1 MINPIKI
8 GEKLKASYLTYIE
21 SGIPLIADYY
31 EAERRS
37 LYSEDGVIM
46 QPPYI
51 EMPHIYEGEHT
62 LTEICRQHSLNPHIA
77 NIIKLGLLNS
87 DSENDRKL
95 YRHQEQAII
104 DVLRDNKHLIVTTG
118 TGSGKTESFL
128 IPLLAEIINESAKW
142 KEQKTPA
149 MRALIIY
156 PLNALAEDQMVRLRK
171 TLDKVE
177 VKEYLRNIT
186 SGKIISFGR
195 YIGRTPKTK
204 NDVKYQDIKR
214 RWEMLTH
221 QLNKSNNKADLF
233 EIRYSIPCCE
243 RDSAEIVERETMKKN
258 TPDLLITNYSMLNI
272 MLMRKEEESIF
283 ENTKRWIQEDGSHI
297 FSLVVDELH
306 TYRGTTGTEISYII
320 KALLHR
326 IGLSPA
332 SSQVRFLTSSA
343 SMDSNSKETKK
354 FISDF
359 FDIDS
364 SKFSLISDP
373 PPNIVPDKNLPR
385 LPLKDFDA
393 IADSNIFYSINNWS
407 ESAFKTLVNKLI
419 GTNITA
425 YTKKYQ
431 LIGHLTSALYDKS
444 NNSLSSKSVPDIGSK
459 IFNNLDV
466 SLQAKY
472 TEILLSLINITIDN
486 GKTLQPLRAHYFLR
500 NIEGLWVCSNKDC
513 SEIIQRD
520 EHRQYGK
527 LYHTP
532 ITRCKCGAKV
542 YEVIVCRYC
551 GEIFFRGY
559 IDSPDNKSLINIK
572 SLFSDNYSV
581 ILYRPDPIFRS
592 SLDKNTWKSVNFDP
606 IKGILDYDR
615 FGDVYRYDNPKNKT
629 ELPSQ
634 CPRCEYKIRQ
644 NKGEDSFTPLAQYGT
659 GVQKVNQ
666 VCADTLMEILY
677 EKDTPDME
685 NQRKLVLFTDSRQ
698 SAAKLSAG
706 IELDHYR
713 DSLRQAVL
721 KSFRGNAEALDYLSN
736 WRAGKIKFKNIPES
750 IKFAIIDDQHLNII
764 RGLIRDE
771 QDDLPVDKN
780 KIDNELSGAN
790 ATIAYILSNVMK
802 ELLSIRLNPAGPYP
816 SYTYT
821 DSDQK
826 IKWTEYVN
834 FDTYAFLTD
843 TDLKKDY
850 NNKVASSC
858 RSEILKVML
867 ANPRRS
873 FESLNLGYF
882 HVTAG
887 VENILPEKVDSAL
900 RILGES
906 YRLFSKDDP
915 AQTGLPIRLYS
926 YLGETTRNSPMT
938 KVLKQVFI
946 ENKIFYSYDDLRL
959 TGEGIVFI
967 PCNNWQPV
975 WVCPKCHTEHLHTS
989 GGICS
994 FCFSPLPREPNK
1006 KIDQLNSIS
1015 TYYTRDRR
1023 ITKLHCEELTGQ
1035 TDTTKAIDR
1044 QRLFQGFTFS
1054 NEIKEVDEIDL
1065 LSVTTTME
1073 AGVDI
1078 GPLSAIMLG
1087 NVPPQRFNY
1096 QQRVGRAGRRGN
1108 PLSLALTV
1116 SRINSH
1122 DQTYYNNPGRM
1133 VAGSPAVPYIDLSS
1147 KDIFKR
1153 VLYKEVLHNAFKE
1166 SIPSMQ
1172 NRLKSDSVHGQ
1183 FGEVSDWG
1191 NNASVIDTWIK
1202 RDYREEDYLYLI
1214 GNKDLLR
1221 YEKERILENLA
1232 DALIPDINYAIKK
1245 PDFLQSSLSERLA
1258 ATGLLPMF
1266 GFPTQVRYLY
1276 EKFPQ
1281 KFSDEEYT
1289 DRPMD
1294 LALATFAPGSEIVKD
1309 KKVYKSVGF
1318 IDFKSNRGRPVPDG
1332 GLNWFQNE
1340 KLYICHECGYT
1351 SVQASIS
1358 VITKCPICGH
1368 IFKTGEICEQICSPR
1383 GYCVDFEK
1391 PAKDFNGNFDWN
1403 PTTVSSKLD
1412 DSTTREIQLINIPDT
1427 NISIGNNQIPEKGKV
1442 QTINTNNGKF
1452 FTIAQ
1457 TLNNGFVVPEL
1468 MGWSNSNRKTDDI
1481 ALISTK
1487 ITGVLELAIQ
1497 NHNDKVCLNPLKS
1510 RVNKRLE
1517 MIKSAY
1523 LSWGELVRKA
1533 VADFLDIETSEL
1545 TVDFCLRKDTDA
1557 SDAYPIIYFLEQLE
1571 NGAGYTNRLAS
1582 LDKRTTKDV
1591 FIKSFLKGNQ
1601 FFERLT
1607 SPVHQLCDSSCYDCL
1622 RDYYN
1627 QSKHLYLNWRLGLDL
1642 AALAMDKYFVPT
1654 YTDTNSY
1661 WNPVLKKSKNAFR
1674 QENVGELLCL
1684 GEYWYVKTENS
1695 SRLIFHPLWSDD
1707 YIEKICREIP
1717 GMNVANAISLLDFIL
1732 NPQ

>member
-31 EAERRS
+31 EAERRT

-62 LTEICRQHSLNPHIA
+62 LTEIFRQHSLNPHIA

-87 DSENDRKL
+87 NNENDRKL

-104 DVLRDNKHLIVTTG
+104 DVLKNKKHLVVTTG

-142 KEQKTPA
+142 KEQKTSA

-156 PLNALAEDQMVRLRK
+156 PLNALADDQMVRRRK
-171 TLDKVE
+171 TLDKAE
-177 VKEYLRNIT
+177 VKEYIRNIT
-186 SGKIISFGR
+186 SGEIISFGR

-214 RWEMLTH
+214 RWEMLAH
-221 QLNKSNNKADLF
+221 QFNKNNNKTNLF

-258 TPDLLITNYSMLNI
+258 TPDILITNYSMLNI

-283 ENTKRWIQEDGSHI
+283 ENTKKWIHEDSSHV
-297 FSLVVDELH
+297 FSLVIDELH
-306 TYRGTTGTEISYII
+306 TYRGTVGTEIAYII

-326 IGLSPA
+326 IGLAPS

-343 SMDSNSKETKK
+343 SMDSNSKETEK

-359 FDIDS
+359 FDVDC

-373 PPNIVPDKNLPR
+373 LPNIISDKNLPQ
-385 LPLKDFDA
+385 LPLKDFDVLA
-393 IADSNIFYSINNWS
+393 NSDLFDSLNNWS
-407 ESAFKTLVNKLI
+407 EPAFKTIVSKLI
-419 GTNITA
+419 GNNITA
-425 YTKKYQ
+425 YVKKYQ
-431 LIGHLTSALYDKS
+431 LIEHLASALYDKS
-444 NNSLSSKSVPDIGSK
+444 NNSLSSKPISDIASK
-459 IFNNLDV
+459 IFNNIDA
-466 SLQAKY
+466 SLQTKY

-486 GKTLQPLRAHYFLR
+486 GKALQPLRAHYFLR
-500 NIEGLWVCSNKDC
+500 NIEGLWVCSNKNC
-513 SEIIQRD
+513 SEIIQKD

-527 LYHTP
+527 LYHAP
-532 ITRCKCGAKV
+532 VTRCKCGAKV

-559 IDSPDNKSLINIK
+559 IDPPDTKRLINIK

-581 ILYRPDPIFRS
+581 ILYRPDPVFRR
-592 SLDKNTWKSVNFDP
+592 SLDEKIWEPLSFNP
-606 IKGILDYDR
+606 IKGILGYDR
-615 FGDVYRYDNPKNKT
+615 FGDVYRYNNPKNKT

-677 EKDTPDME
+677 EKDNPNIE

-721 KSFRGNAEALDYLSN
+721 KSFRGNAEALGYLSN

-750 IKFAIIDDQHLNII
+750 IKSAIIDDRYLNII

-780 KIDNELSGAN
+780 KLDNELSGAN
-790 ATIAYILSNVMK
+790 ATIEYILSNVMK
-802 ELLSIRLNPAGPYP
+802 ELLNIRLNPAGPYP
-816 SYTYT
+816 SYMYT

-834 FDTYAFLTD
+834 FNNNTFLTD
-843 TDLKKDY
+843 TDLKMGYRD
-850 NNKVASSC
+850 KVASSC

-882 HVTAG
+882 HVTADI
-887 VENILPEKVDSAL
+887 ENILPEKVDSVI

-906 YRLFSKDDP
+906 YRLFSKDEP
-915 AQTGLPIRLYS
+915 AQTGLPMRLYR
-926 YLGETTRNSPMT
+926 YLEETTRNNPMT
-938 KVLKQVFI
+938 TILKQVFI
-946 ENKIFYSYDDLRL
+946 ENRIFYSYDDLRL
-959 TGEGIVFI
+959 TGDGIVFI
-967 PCNNWQPV
+967 PCNNEQPV
-975 WVCPKCHTEHLHTS
+975 WVCPKCHTEHLHAS

-994 FCFSPLPREPNK
+994 FCFSPLPPEPNK

-1108 PLSLALTV
+1108 PLSLALTI

-1122 DQTYYNNPGRM
+1122 DQTYYNNPSRM

-1153 VLYKEVLHNAFKE
+1153 VLYKEVLRNAFRD
-1166 SIPSMQ
+1166 SIPSVQ
-1172 NRLKSDSVHGQ
+1172 NRLKPDSVHGQ
-1183 FGEVSDWG
+1183 FGEVIDWE
-1191 NNASVIDTWIK
+1191 NNASVIDSWLK
-1202 RDYREEDYLYLI
+1202 RNYHEEDYLYLV
-1214 GNKDLLR
+1214 GNKDMLR
-1221 YEKERILENLA
+1221 HEKERILKIL
-1232 DALIPDINYAIKK
+1232 PDTLVLDVNYAIKK
-1245 PDFLQSSLSERLA
+1245 PDFIQPSLSERLA

-1318 IDFKSNRGRPVPDG
+1318 IDFKSNRGRPVPDS

-1351 SVQASIS
+1351 SVQASVSI
-1358 VITKCPICGH
+1358 IIKCPICGH
-1368 IFKTGEICEQICSPR
+1368 IFKKGEICEQICSPR
-1383 GYCVDFEK
+1383 GYCVNFEK
-1391 PAKDFNGNFDWN
+1391 PAKDFNGSFDWN
-1403 PTTVSSKLD
+1403 PMIVSSKLD
-1412 DSTTREIQLINIPDT
+1412 DSTTREIQLKNIPDT

-1442 QTINTNNGKF
+1442 QTINTNNGKL
-1452 FTIAQ
+1452 FTITQ
-1457 TLNNGFVVPEL
+1457 TPNNGFVVPEL
-1468 MGWSNSNRKTDDI
+1468 MAWSNSGRKTKDI

-1497 NHNDKVCLNPLKS
+1497 SHNDKVCLSPLKS
-1510 RVNKRLE
+1510 RVNNRLD

-1533 VADFLDIETSEL
+1533 VADFLDIETGEL
-1545 TVDFCLRKDTDA
+1545 TIDFCLRKDENT

-1571 NGAGYTNRLAS
+1571 NGAGYTNHLAS
-1582 LDKRTTKDV
+1582 LDKRTIRDV
-1591 FIKSFLKGNQ
+1591 FIKSFIKGNQ

-1607 SPVHQLCDSSCYDCL
+1607 SSAHQLCDSSCYDCL

-1642 AALAMDKYFVPT
+1642 AALATDKYFVPT
-1654 YTDTNSY
+1654 YTDVSSY
-1661 WNPVLKKSKNAFR
+1661 WVLTLEKSKTTFR
-1674 QENVGELLCL
+1674 QEKAGELLCL
-1684 GEYWYVKTENS
+1684 DEYWYVRTGNILK
-1695 SRLIFHPLWSDD
+1695 LIFHPLWSDD
-1707 YIEKICREIP
+1707 YIETICRETP
-1717 GMNVANAISLLDFIL
+1717 GMNIRNAISLLDFIS